1 MKLTLLVSLDKLKN
15 YIMKK
20 LQTFTLLFAILMST
34 SLFAQEVEE
43 KANSKISVIAYGGI
57 GYGIVD
63 NDNQSNYNLNSN
75 SGDLVIN
82 YKFSKNFGVATGLG
96 LNQLSGNGFNS
107 AGQFY
112 HERDLIKIPLLLSID
127 QNVGDNFKVF
137 VYLGPYA
144 QTIVNDEY
152 TFVNAK
158 VEDVYEGWNFGFQL
172 GLGFLYD
179 VSDRFSLGLN
189 YLGQSDLSKLETKN
203 NQIINDEQRLKNL
216 NTVGLMF
223 ILDF

>member
-1 MKLTLLVSLDKLKN
+1 
-15 YIMKK
+15 MKK